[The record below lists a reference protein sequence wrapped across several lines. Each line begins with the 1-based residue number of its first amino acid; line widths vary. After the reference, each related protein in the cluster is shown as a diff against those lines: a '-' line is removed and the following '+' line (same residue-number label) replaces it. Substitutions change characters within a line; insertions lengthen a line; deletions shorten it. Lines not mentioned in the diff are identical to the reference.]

1 MELPIFQVDAFTSEP
16 FKGNPA
22 GVCLLETAAPES
34 WMQSVAAEMNCAET
48 AFLVPRPPDAAED
61 AAGDAAE
68 FDLRWFTP
76 VAEVPICG
84 HATLA
89 SAHILYSTG
98 RLSSSATIR
107 FHTLS
112 GVLLARHVDGQ
123 IELDFPAIPIA
134 EVPLSVEVRDALG
147 VRPIF
152 SGRTPDRPTR
162 YGNSLVEVETEQEV
176 REARPDFPKL
186 LDAGHAVILTARAT
200 SPGFDFVS
208 RYFAPDVGI
217 NEDPVTGSAHCSLA
231 PYWGAKIGKTSL
243 KGYQAS
249 QRGGSVRV
257 TLKGDR
263 VLLGGDAVTVL
274 RGTLDGPE

>member
-1 MELPIFQVDAFTSEP
+1 MELPIFQVDSFTGEA

-22 GVCLLETAAPES
+22 GVCLLETAAPAS
-34 WMQSVAAEMNCAET
+34 WMQNVAAEMNLAET
-48 AFLVPRPPDAAED
+48 AFLVPRSEADT
-61 AAGDAAE
+61 

-76 VAEVPICG
+76 VAEVPLCG

-89 SAHILYSTG
+89 SAHILYSTRRVRPG
-98 RLSSSATIR
+98 ATIR

-112 GVLLARHVDGQ
+112 GVLPARRVDGK
-123 IELDFPAIPIA
+123 IELDFPAVPIEQA
-134 EVPLSVEVRDALG
+134 PLPVEVRDALG

-152 SGRTPDRPTR
+152 AGRTPDGPTR
-162 YGNSLVEVETEQEV
+162 NGNSLVEVETEQEV
-176 REARPDFPKL
+176 REARPDFPQLRK
-186 LDAGHAVILTARAT
+186 AGGAVILTARAT

-217 NEDPVTGSAHCSLA
+217 DEDPVTGSAHCALA
-231 PYWGAKIGKTSL
+231 PYWGAKLGRASL
-243 KGYQAS
+243 TGYQAS

-274 RGTLDGPE
+274 RATLDGPE